1 MSDLART
8 FLRTGRVGFWA
19 QVGVGSISVVMAISA
34 FVLDRRTSVGTRGA
48 LALIQYLTAASLL
61 GLAFTTVWSYRY
73 ILLAGRIADPA
84 RSPSM
89 TSLRQIVWTGV
100 AASTLSLVLSMLIML
115 FEAVQ
120 LFLYFLRAP
129 QAGINVIQTTG
140 EPATWVSAGDIL
152 SLTVIVLMT
161 FVEVLV
167 LALGLWLLFATT
179 TSPAEEPARQDVHDE
194 ALLE

>member
-1 MSDLART
+1 MSDLAKT

-19 QVGVGSISVVMAISA
+19 QVAVGAISVAMAISA
-34 FVLDRRTSVGTRGA
+34 FVLDRRTSVGTRGS
-48 LALIQYLTAASLL
+48 LALIQYLTIVSLL
-61 GLAFTTVWSYRY
+61 GLAFTAFWSYRY
-73 ILLAGRIADPA
+73 ILLADRIADPTL
-84 RSPSM
+84 SPSM
-89 TSLRQIVWTGV
+89 TSLRRIVWTGV
-100 AASTLSLVLSMLIML
+100 AASTMSLVLSMLIML

-140 EPATWVSAGDIL
+140 GPATWVSAGDIL
-152 SLTVIVLMT
+152 SLTVIILAT

-179 TSPAEEPARQDVHDE
+179 TYPAASLPPQDVHDE
-194 ALLE
+194 ALLR